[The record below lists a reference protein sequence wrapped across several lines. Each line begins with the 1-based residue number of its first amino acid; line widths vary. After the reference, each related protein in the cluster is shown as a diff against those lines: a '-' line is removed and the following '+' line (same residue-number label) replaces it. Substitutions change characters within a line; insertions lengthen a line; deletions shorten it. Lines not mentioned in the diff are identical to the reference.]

1 MILKID
7 GKQELPSNLAIVW
20 FPSSNLDG
28 FLAQY
33 LTRFRIDCAKL
44 FIVHDFKF
52 DGLLLYLC
60 GYVPLAWRLDPKYS
74 LFDAKAFSMEFWQKK
89 LVIDQLFAVFSA
101 CQYHTLMIST
111 GFCLSLNSAS
121 I

>member
-20 FPSSNLDG
+20 FPSSNLDE

-52 DGLLLYLC
+52 DDLLSYLC
-60 GYVPLAWRLDPKYS
+60 GYVPLAGDLARNTLCLMLKHFLWK
-74 LFDAKAFSMEFWQKK
+74 FGKKK
-89 LVIDQLFAVFSA
+89 LVNDQLFLYLALA
-101 CQYHTLMIST
+101 KITL
-111 GFCLSLNSAS
+111 
-121 I
+121 

>member
-89 LVIDQLFAVFSA
+89 SWSLTSFLLYLVLVNI
-101 CQYHTLMIST
+101 TL
-111 GFCLSLNSAS
+111 
-121 I
+121 